1 METLWYK
8 KLEIKV
14 LEEIEKLYKN
24 DFKFY
29 QVETF
34 LKAAKKTDGFSEQ
47 CSTCKIHKKSS
58 EKIADNLENY
68 LKGDFKLRKD
78 YEKQLDKITKH
89 LKKEHKIYP
98 EQYFI
103 SLYSLFGV
111 LGGFGAGALI
121 AYLTIPGFIN
131 QSMLFGFVG
140 GLIIGRI
147 LGKKKE
153 KISKINNKVL

>member
-1 METLWYK
+1 METLWYR

-14 LEEIEKLYKN
+14 LEENEKLYRN
-24 DFKFY
+24 DFKFF

-34 LKAAKKTDGFSEQ
+34 LKAAKKADSFSNKCDVCQ
-47 CSTCKIHKKSS
+47 THK
-58 EKIADNLENY
+58 ERAEEMADNLENY

-111 LGGFGAGALI
+111 LGGVGVGALI

-147 LGKKKE
+147 FGKRKDNTQKLE
-153 KISKINNKVL
+153 NKVL

>member
-24 DFKFY
+24 DFKFF

-34 LKAAKKTDGFSEQ
+34 LKAAKKADNFSEQ

-58 EKIADNLENY
+58 EKIANNLENY

-111 LGGFGAGALI
+111 LGGVGIGALI

-147 LGKKKE
+147 LGKRKDRIQKL
-153 KISKINNKVL
+153 SNKVL